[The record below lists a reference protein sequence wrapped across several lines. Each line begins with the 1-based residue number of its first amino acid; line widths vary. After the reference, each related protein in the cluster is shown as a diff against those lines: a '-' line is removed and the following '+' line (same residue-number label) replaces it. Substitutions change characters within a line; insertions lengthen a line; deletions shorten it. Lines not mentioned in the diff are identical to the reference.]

1 MNKILNW
8 TFGACFRTLGK
19 FLAIICIFG
28 LFILIGSKL
37 DIELP
42 DWLALNVK
50 ATNLSNWSEGLPVLS
65 RVDYRSCNSS
75 SCSTNVN
82 VVELPYFTSNGYRQ
96 ALYNTTDFDVGV
108 NGYNIAIQSPS
119 MKPGYLYETNFYY
132 CTYSNIT
139 NDLDMINA
147 YIGSHSQYSDNSI
160 YNNTTTIQIGN
171 IPGNEDLGFSR
182 CYRTVSLSVPN
193 YQDNNNWYNYRLRK
207 SSGVFN
213 NLVIVAISYEV
224 NELGI
229 YTTEIEKI
237 IENSGLASAESVDQV
252 QQTVNQ
258 VEQEIQQ
265 TQDTITNEDTTGAED
280 SASGFFND
288 FTTDTFGLTSIITA
302 PLNAINSL
310 ISSTCSPLVLPLPY
324 VDKNLS
330 LPCMSVIYN
339 QYFGAF
345 FSIYQLITT
354 GLISYYVIVRIF
366 NLVKDFKN
374 PDHDEIE
381 VVDL

>member
-1 MNKILNW
+1 MRKIFNW
-8 TFGACFRTLGK
+8 TFGACFRTLGR
-19 FLAIICIFG
+19 FLAIFIVGVLLIF
-28 LFILIGSKL
+28 IGSKIG
-37 DIELP
+37 IELP

-50 ATNLSNWSEGLPVLS
+50 ATNLSNWAEGLPVLS
-65 RVDYRSCNSS
+65 RIDYKSCNSS
-75 SCSTNVN
+75 SCSTDISTIY
-82 VVELPYFTSNGYRQ
+82 LPFFTSNGDRQ
-96 ALYNTTDFDVGV
+96 AVYNSTDFDVGK
-108 NGYNIAIQSPS
+108 NGYNIVIQSPN

-139 NDLDMINA
+139 NDLDMISA

-182 CYRTVSLSVPN
+182 CYRTVSLNVPQ
-193 YQDNNNWYNYRLRK
+193 YQSNNNWYNYRLRK
-207 SSGVFN
+207 DSGVFN
-213 NLVIVAISYEV
+213 DLRLVAISYEV

-229 YTTEIEKI
+229 YTSEIAKI
-237 IENSGLASAESVDQV
+237 IEDSGLASAESVSQV
-252 QQTVNQ
+252 QESVNQ

-288 FTTDTFGLTSIITA
+288 FTTETFGLTAIITA

-310 ISSTCSPLVLPLPY
+310 ISSTCSPLVFPLPY

-330 LPCMSVIYN
+330 LPCMSSIYN
-339 QYFGAF
+339 EFFGGF

-354 GLISYYVIVRIF
+354 GIISYYVIVRIF